1 LTANDS
7 PGRIGEVA
15 RRRRRILVCN
25 YEYPPIGGGGGV
37 FTAAL
42 VNELAR
48 RHDVTVLTSQAL
60 DLPRVSFDGDVRI
73 KRVPTVFRTE
83 TAVAN
88 MPSMFSFL
96 VSALLWSPGFC
107 RRNSFDVVNT
117 HFALPTGPLGQW
129 LANRLQAPNVLTLHG
144 GDLYDPS
151 KRLSPHRHWV
161 FRRAVRS
168 VLQGANALV
177 ANSRNTAVHVHD
189 IYGVDRTVRIVP
201 LGISRPALPVG
212 VARAAF
218 GLPEDAFVMVTVGR
232 LILRKQTLQLVRS
245 LAACGVANAHLVVI
259 GDGPEKDDVSREA
272 AECGVA
278 SRVHLLGAVSEEDK
292 YGVLSISDVFVSASE
307 HEGFGLVFVEAMA
320 SGLPIVCYDDGGQTD
335 FLATG
340 RTGHLVRLNDT
351 AAFAAALRELASSPL
366 LCAEIGAANRQLAE
380 EFFIERCAERYENV
394 FEEAIDRHAN
404 PA

>member
-1 LTANDS
+1 
-7 PGRIGEVA
+7 
-15 RRRRRILVCN
+15 
-25 YEYPPIGGGGGV
+25 
-37 FTAAL
+37 
-42 VNELAR
+42 
-48 RHDVTVLTSQAL
+48 
-60 DLPRVSFDGDVRI
+60 
-73 KRVPTVFRTE
+73 
-83 TAVAN
+83 
-88 MPSMFSFL
+88 
-96 VSALLWSPGFC
+96 
-107 RRNSFDVVNT
+107 
-117 HFALPTGPLGQW
+117 
-129 LANRLQAPNVLTLHG
+129 
-144 GDLYDPS
+144 
-151 KRLSPHRHWV
+151 
-161 FRRAVRS
+161 
-168 VLQGANALV
+168 
-177 ANSRNTAVHVHD
+177 
-189 IYGVDRTVRIVP
+189 
-201 LGISRPALPVG
+201 
-212 VARAAF
+212 
-218 GLPEDAFVMVTVGR
+218 LPEDAFVMVTVGR
-232 LILRKQTLQLVRS
+232 LIPRKQTLQLVRS

-259 GDGPEKDDVSREA
+259 GDGPEKDDVSGEA

-351 AAFAAALRELASSPL
+351 AAFAAALKELASSPL